1 MRRAVARFRK
11 KQPSSWGYALASL
24 GVFLLVLALWEGA
37 VRFYGLPP
45 FLLPGPLPVAES
57 LWQGLVGGG
66 LWAHLWVTLQEILL
80 GFLGG
85 SVLGVGLGA
94 LVAHS
99 PRLERVL
106 YPYLIA
112 SQTAPKLAAAP
123 LLIAWFGV
131 GLLPKV
137 IITVLIAFFPLLEN
151 TVTGMRRVPEGR
163 LELFRSLGASPWET
177 FLRLRLPHSLPYVF
191 AGLRVAVVLSVVGA
205 VVAEF
210 TGASKGLGATMI
222 VAQSNL
228 DVARM
233 LAVFVL
239 LTAIGTSLYG
249 VIALLERRLV
259 PWRPAEERT

>member
-1 MRRAVARFRK
+1 MRRIVARGGKER
-11 KQPSSWGYALASL
+11 PSSWGYALASL
-24 GVFLLVLALWEGA
+24 GVFLLLLALWEGA

-45 FLLPGPLPVAES
+45 FLLPGPLPVAGS

-66 LWAHLWVTLQEILL
+66 LWVHLWVTLQEILL

-151 TVTGMRRVPEGR
+151 TITGMRRVPEGR

-239 LTAIGTSLYG
+239 LTGIGTSLYG